1 MTANRFACHEH
12 PPEVHLPGDGPMRLG
27 GVRLELLGEPPE
39 AGAAGQAA
47 QLSQH
52 ELRMQV
58 RVLPLAARLL
68 QARKPPSQPSEDDV
82 SHACENLCTNH
93 PLGARQVLAETSWSL
108 LAMQCRGGAISP

>member
-52 ELRMQV
+52 ELCMQV
-58 RVLPLAARLL
+58 RVLPLAACLL
-68 QARKPPSQPSEDDV
+68 QAAKPASQPREDYV
-82 SHACENLCTNH
+82 SHACEDHC
-93 PLGARQVLAETSWSL
+93 A
-108 LAMQCRGGAISP
+108 